1 MCIYVC
7 VRDRK
12 DRQRGT
18 VLTYIECR
26 EGHDNLGRDGSKIHR
41 PNLQAC
47 VHARNTH
54 SNVARD
60 GFVIP
65 FASVMIALS

>member
-7 VRDRK
+7 VRGRK

-41 PNLQAC
+41 PDLQAC